1 MVKTIVA
8 LIALMCFMLCCKK
21 PETVRYVTVPSNP
34 AVPVPVYTPPPPV
47 VIPDTAGFRT
57 FLALGDSYTI
67 GQSVPETD
75 RYPVQVVGLLN
86 RQNIKFNQPEII
98 AQSGWTTGNLL
109 ARLASAPPVN
119 GKYDIVTLLIGV
131 NNQYRRGTQ
140 AVYRQE
146 FISLL
151 TKAIQYAGNNNKR
164 VFVLSIPDY
173 SVTPFASNS
182 NRDLISKQIDSFNV
196 INKDIALQNNVN
208 YLDITGFT
216 RLAGANPSLLAS
228 DGLHPSGTEYKVWAE
243 NLLPMIRDVL
253 Q

>member
-8 LIALMCFMLCCKK
+8 LLAVICFMLCCKK
-21 PETVRYVTVPSNP
+21 PEAVRYVSVPSNP
-34 AVPVPVYTPPPPV
+34 VDTVPVYTPPV
-47 VIPDTAGFRT
+47 VLPDTTVRT

-75 RYPVQVVGLLN
+75 RYPVQVVGLLA
-86 RQNIKFNQPEII
+86 RQNINFNQPEIT

-109 ARLASAPPVN
+109 ARLASAPPLN
-119 GKYDIVTLLIGV
+119 ARYDIVTLLIGV

-140 AVYRQE
+140 DVYRQE
-146 FISLL
+146 FTSLL

-173 SVTPFASNS
+173 SVTPFATGSNKA
-182 NRDLISKQIDSFNV
+182 LISKQIDSFNV
-196 INKDIALQNNVN
+196 INKEIALKNKVN

-228 DGLHPSGTEYKVWAE
+228 DGLHPSGTEYRVWAE
-243 NLLPMIRDVL
+243 NLVPMIRDVL